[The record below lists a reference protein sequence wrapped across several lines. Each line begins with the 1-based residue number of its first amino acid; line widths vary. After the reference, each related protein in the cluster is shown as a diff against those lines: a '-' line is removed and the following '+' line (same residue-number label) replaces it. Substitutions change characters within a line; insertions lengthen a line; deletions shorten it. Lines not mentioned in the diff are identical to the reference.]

1 MAIYRTNI
9 TSLTGPYFY
18 SDQAFGIQKFLDID
32 LTITRSREEFKHI
45 GSYDKIQDPAL
56 NKLARIPL
64 LGLVAGIVRIA
75 LGVIHIL
82 GHLLAAPFAREQGNL
97 GHAAKG
103 GCEILRGVIESIP
116 IIGRIFA
123 NTYSPDPHTAKSR
136 LGISC
141 SGNYFIMKI
150 YNASRPDTLDQYS
163 NNWNPLNI
171 INVIN
176 LPDRNITQGIIKDER
191 LLHLYP
197 VESKETSGCVER
209 FVYLTEEGQLACQG
223 EIPAG

>member
-32 LTITRSREEFKHI
+32 LTITRGREEFKHI
-45 GSYDKIQDPAL
+45 GSYTEIQDPAL

-64 LGLVAGIVRIA
+64 LGIVAGIGRIA

-103 GCEILRGVIESIP
+103 GCEIVRGGIESIP
-116 IIGRIFA
+116 IIGRIFV
-123 NTYSPDPHTAKSR
+123 NTYSPDSHTAKSIGR
-136 LGISC
+136 ISC
-141 SGNYFIMKI
+141 SGNYFMMNI
-150 YNASRPDTLDQYS
+150 YNASRPDTLDQ
-163 NNWNPLNI
+163 
-171 INVIN
+171 
-176 LPDRNITQGIIKDER
+176 
-191 LLHLYP
+191 
-197 VESKETSGCVER
+197 
-209 FVYLTEEGQLACQG
+209 
-223 EIPAG
+223 

>member
-1 MAIYRTNI
+1 MAIYRTDI
-9 TSLTGPYFY
+9 ESLTGPYFY

-32 LTITRSREEFKHI
+32 RTIGQDYQVFKYI
-45 GSYDKIQDPAL
+45 GSYTEIQDPAL

-64 LGLVAGIVRIA
+64 LGIVAGIGRIA

-141 SGNYFIMKI
+141 SGNYLIMKI
-150 YNASRPDTLDQYS
+150 YNPSRPDTLDKYS
-163 NNWNPLNI
+163 NNWNPLHI

-176 LPDRNITQGIIKDER
+176 LPERNITKGIIKDES